1 MAFTGEE
8 QLLMMLYNPGTRLG
22 LIAELRTMKNQLTSK
37 EKRLSRLA
45 DSVIAK
51 LEQLSDS
58 DFECL
63 DFYPDDE
70 E

>member
-1 MAFTGEE
+1 MIFSGEE
-8 QLLMMLYNPGTRLG
+8 QLLMMLYNPGSRLG
-22 LIAELRTMKNQLTSK
+22 LIAELRTMKTQLTSR

-45 DSVIAK
+45 DSVIGK
-51 LEQLSDS
+51 LEQISDS
-58 DFECL
+58 DFENL

>member
-1 MAFTGEE
+1 MIFSGEE
-8 QLLMMLYNPGTRLG
+8 QLLMMLYNHGSRLG
-22 LIAELRTMKNQLTSK
+22 LIAELSTMKTQLTSR

-45 DSVIAK
+45 DSVIEK
-51 LEQLSDS
+51 LEQISDS
-58 DFECL
+58 DFENL

>member
-1 MAFTGEE
+1 MIFSGEE
-8 QLLMMLYNPGTRLG
+8 QLLMMLYNPGSRLG
-22 LIAELRTMKNQLTSK
+22 LIAELSTMKTQLTSR

-45 DSVIAK
+45 DSVIGK
-51 LEQLSDS
+51 LEQISDS
-58 DFECL
+58 DFENL